1 MVISIDPEMVSFSLG
16 KTSLMHNPKY
26 QRFFND
32 PNELDFDKLA
42 LLDAIDSETARAAG
56 RTAALRAPRSRNRT
70 ISNGSYSGRSG
81 YGGSNGVSFAPM
93 TGSGVGRSA
102 SARTPG
108 QRFASQGHARSNQS
122 QSGYSGS
129 SGQSGYQN
137 GNFNRSNG
145 PIRRGF
151 QI

>member
-1 MVISIDPEMVSFSLG
+1 
-16 KTSLMHNPKY
+16 MHNPKY

-32 PNELDFDKLA
+32 PNELDVDKLA

-70 ISNGSYSGRSG
+70 ISNGSYGGRSG
-81 YGGSNGVSFAPM
+81 YGGGGGSGVSFAPV

-108 QRFASQGHARSNQS
+108 QRFGGQGYPRSNQS

-137 GNFNRSNG
+137 GNFNRTNR
-145 PIRRGF
+145 PIRRGV

>member
-1 MVISIDPEMVSFSLG
+1 
-16 KTSLMHNPKY
+16 MHNPKY
-26 QRFFND
+26 QRHFND
-32 PNELDFDKLA
+32 PNELDLDKLA

-70 ISNGSYSGRSG
+70 ISDGSYSGQSG
-81 YGGSNGVSFAPM
+81 YGYGGRQMNG
-93 TGSGVGRSA
+93 GGVGRTA

-108 QRFASQGHARSNQS
+108 QRYGGQGHPRSNQS

-137 GNFNRSNG
+137 GNFNRSNR
-145 PIRRGF
+145 PIRRGV